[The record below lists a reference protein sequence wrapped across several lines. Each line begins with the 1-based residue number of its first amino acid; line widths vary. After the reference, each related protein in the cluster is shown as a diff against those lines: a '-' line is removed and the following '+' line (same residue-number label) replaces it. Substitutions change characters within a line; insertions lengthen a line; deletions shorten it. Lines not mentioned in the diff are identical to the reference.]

1 MTDDTDDAEQL
12 AEFIVRAEA
21 GEYDADVYIDET
33 VRLVRSLLVERDDVT
48 DAVLGRWTPET
59 DAVDEY
65 TARAQ
70 TRRAV
75 EWLRGSDAAH
85 GRRAFVDALADGSTL
100 DATTWWTRAVRP
112 GLDRF
117 DAVGILEH
125 HADGTYRW
133 IGNTTDAEREQG
145 RA

>member
-1 MTDDTDDAEQL
+1 MSSTEDPIGDVL
-12 AEFIVRAEA
+12 AE
-21 GEYDADVYIDET
+21 
-33 VRLVRSLLVERDDVT
+33 
-48 DAVLGRWTPET
+48 WTPP
-59 DAVDEY
+59 AVGVDEY

-75 EWLRGSDAAH
+75 EWLREQDGAH

-100 DATTWWTRAVRP
+100 DAATWWTRAVRP

-117 DAVGILEH
+117 DAVGILAH
-125 HADGTYRW
+125 YPDGRYRW
-133 IGNTTDAEREQG
+133 VGDATAADREGG

>member
-1 MTDDTDDAEQL
+1 MSSTEDPVGDVL
-12 AEFIVRAEA
+12 AE
-21 GEYDADVYIDET
+21 
-33 VRLVRSLLVERDDVT
+33 
-48 DAVLGRWTPET
+48 WTPP
-59 DAVDEY
+59 AVGVDEC

-75 EWLRGSDAAH
+75 EWLREQDRPR

-100 DATTWWTRAVRP
+100 DAATWWTRAVRP

-117 DAVGILEH
+117 DAVGIVAH
-125 HADGTYRW
+125 YADGRYRW
-133 IGNTTDAEREQG
+133 VGDATDAEPDRG